1 MEDHC
6 PDDHGSVSP
15 LKTEDVSVTEERK
28 EERKHSD
35 GGDDVEEE
43 VDPGEA
49 RREGK
54 PCWRVFLSCKDKV
67 GEGRGKDDLRL
78 VDK

>member
-35 GGDDVEEE
+35 GGDEVEEE

-49 RREGK
+49 G
-54 PCWRVFLSCKDKV
+54 
-67 GEGRGKDDLRL
+67 
-78 VDK
+78 